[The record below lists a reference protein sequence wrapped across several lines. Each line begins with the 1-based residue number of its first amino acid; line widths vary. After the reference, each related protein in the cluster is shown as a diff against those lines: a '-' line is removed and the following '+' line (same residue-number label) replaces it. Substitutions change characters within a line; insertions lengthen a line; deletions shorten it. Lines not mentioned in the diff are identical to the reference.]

1 MESALETFEP
11 YHHSP
16 HAAISRMSS
25 ALGRWV
31 SEIFGCQHKEMSRP
45 FSRQGET
52 FRVCIT
58 CGARRQF
65 DEKNWNTVGPFYFK
79 GAHTSELVRH

>member
-11 YHHSP
+11 YQHSP
-16 HAAISRMSS
+16 HAAISRIGF

-31 SEIFGCQHKEMSRP
+31 GEIFGCQHKEMSRP

-58 CGARRQF
+58 CGARRRF
-65 DEKNWNTVGPFYFK
+65 DAKNWNTVGPFYYK
-79 GAHTSELVRH
+79 AAGISELVRH